1 MFHATNMVA
10 QSLFLPGTCSTYFS
24 PLFNRFVHGFTD
36 FRSEI
41 SSEINFT
48 MISMITTNYKS
59 YLLDSHR
66 IAELKIMARNFLTL
80 IHFGK
85 SFLSMSNQKHF
96 TACEPN
102 KSYLLEFV
110 NFVNRI
116 LSLERFSEIFLFV
129 AKVKPLC
136 MPLKKMMSSFC

>member
-1 MFHATNMVA
+1 MLHATNMVA
-10 QSLFLPGTCSTYFS
+10 LSLFLPGTCSTYFS

-36 FRSEI
+36 FRSDAL
-41 SSEINFT
+41 SEIDFT
-48 MISMITTNYKS
+48 MISMITTNYTS

-66 IAELKIMARNFLTL
+66 IAELKIMARNLLTL

-85 SFLSMSNQKHF
+85 SSSSIENQKHF
-96 TACEPN
+96 TAYELN

-116 LSLERFSEIFLFV
+116 LSSKRFSEIFLFV